1 MAVQHVDLS
10 ARDDFAAPPLSWA
23 DETLVLVATALPE
36 AAARA
41 LPALVAEAA
50 AHLLGI
56 EHLIDLSVLD
66 DSAVAAT
73 LTSEGPEAARVRD
86 PALGPALEAYL
97 SAALRTA
104 GHSTASVAV
113 MSAGP
118 PRSSEARARELFE
131 EKLLFLQARTRGQAE
146 DASFRTEIAQIIEG
160 GGVRTMFQAIV
171 SAADGHVLGYEAL
184 SRGPSGHRWE
194 RPDHLLEAAH
204 RAGLSS
210 LVQWEMT
217 RLARQRA
224 QERLLPEGLL
234 FVNSPD
240 TSFWPDAPGEVGTD
254 QAYLWPLARLVSEV
268 SERLPIV
275 NLPAIWSAR
284 DQGRAAGVRY
294 ALDDVGAG
302 YAGLAA
308 LALLA
313 PEFVKIDMALIRDC
327 NQDPAKQAVIAA
339 LVQYAQQAEARVI
352 AEGVETD
359 EEARAVCDLGV
370 DLIQGFLFSRPTEEP
385 CR

>member
-1 MAVQHVDLS
+1 
-10 ARDDFAAPPLSWA
+10 
-23 DETLVLVATALPE
+23 
-36 AAARA
+36 
-41 LPALVAEAA
+41 
-50 AHLLGI
+50 
-56 EHLIDLSVLD
+56 
-66 DSAVAAT
+66 
-73 LTSEGPEAARVRD
+73 
-86 PALGPALEAYL
+86 
-97 SAALRTA
+97 
-104 GHSTASVAV
+104 

-171 SAADGHVLGYEAL
+171 SAADGRVLGYEAL